1 MRHQAAWLLITLA
14 CCVLLA
20 PLAGDAQPRAKVPR
34 IGILTPASEASTPVF
49 EAFRQGLRELGY
61 VEGQNIV
68 LEFRLAAGR
77 ADRLPDLAAELARLK
92 VDIIL
97 TDGGTAAAQAA
108 QHATT
113 TIPIVMATVG
123 DPVQAGLIAN
133 LARPGGNVT
142 GLTLLAPGLNGKRLE
157 LLKESVPGVAH
168 VAVLWNPTNPAATQ
182 YLRETEGAAPSLQLQ
197 LQPLEVPGPDAIEAA
212 VGAAVKGQADA
223 LITLPDA
230 MLSNQRT
237 QIADLAAKH
246 RLPALFPEREFVDA
260 GGLLSYG
267 PSVPANFHRAAAFV
281 DKILKGA
288 KPADLPVEQPS
299 RFELVI
305 NLKTAKALGLIIPP
319 SLLFQADVVIQ

>member
-1 MRHQAAWLLITLA
+1 
-14 CCVLLA
+14 LA

-267 PSVPANFHRAAAFV
+267 PSVPANFHRAATYV
-281 DKILKGA
+281 DKI
-288 KPADLPVEQPS
+288 
-299 RFELVI
+299 
-305 NLKTAKALGLIIPP
+305 
-319 SLLFQADVVIQ
+319 